1 VKIITVKIM
10 RASMG
15 IKELDE
21 ILHGGLPI
29 PSALLILGEVGT
41 GKSVLCQQFVYSQA
55 KEGFKCTYFCID
67 NSPYDVRLNM
77 SSLGWDPE
85 DLEEKDLIRFVD
97 LFVGREE
104 ASEEKYQGNPRDF
117 DELTSTIRK
126 FFMQNQRFVVDSI
139 SSIAFLHGEAK
150 AYDLIQRI
158 HGWIIKT
165 KSVGIVNAVKGM
177 HSQSF
182 EIAIQ
187 QALGNAI
194 ILEKE
199 EEGVYLRVAKT
210 TRTSH
215 QRGKFG
221 LEIDE
226 SGIRILI

>member
-1 VKIITVKIM
+1 M

-15 IKELDE
+15 LKELDE
-21 ILHGGLPI
+21 ILNGGLPI

-41 GKSVLCQQFVYSQA
+41 GKSVICQQFIYAQA

-67 NSPYDVRLNM
+67 HSPFDVRSNM
-77 SSLGWDPE
+77 QSLGWDPTE
-85 DLEEKDLIRFVD
+85 FEEKGLIRFVD

-104 ASEEKYQGNPRDF
+104 PSDEKYQGNPRDF
-117 DELTSTIRK
+117 DELVSTIKK
-126 FFMQNQRFVVDSI
+126 FFMQNQFVVDSI

-150 AYDLIQRI
+150 AYDLVQRI
-158 HGWIIKT
+158 HGCILKT
-165 KSVGIVNAVKGM
+165 KSVGILNAVKGM

-187 QALGNAI
+187 QALGSAI
-194 ILEKE
+194 VLERE
-199 EEGVYLRVAKT
+199 EGEGEGVYLRVAKT

-226 SGIRILI
+226 SGVRILI

>member
-1 VKIITVKIM
+1 
-10 RASMG
+10 MG
-15 IKELDE
+15 IEELDK
-21 ILHGGLPI
+21 ILNGGLPI

-41 GKSVLCQQFVYSQA
+41 GKSVLCQQFVYAQA

-67 NSPYDVRLNM
+67 HSPFDIRSNM
-77 SSLGWDPE
+77 ESLGWNPKDFE
-85 DLEEKDLIRFVD
+85 DKGLIKFVD

-104 ASEEKYQGNPRDF
+104 SDEKYQGNPKDF
-117 DELTSTIRK
+117 DELVATIRK

-139 SSIAFLHGEAK
+139 SSIAFLHGETK

-158 HGWIIKT
+158 HGWVLKT
-165 KSVGIVNAVKGM
+165 RGVGIVNAVKGM

-182 EIAIQ
+182 EVAIQ
-187 QALGNAI
+187 QALGNTI
-194 ILEKE
+194 ILERE
-199 EEGVYLRVAKT
+199 EEGVYLRVTKT

-226 SGIRILI
+226 KGIRILI

>member
-1 VKIITVKIM
+1 
-10 RASMG
+10 MG
-15 IKELDE
+15 IKELDR
-21 ILHGGLPI
+21 ILKGGLPI

-41 GKSVLCQQFVYSQA
+41 GKSVLCQQFIYSQA
-55 KEGFKCTYFCID
+55 KKGFKCTYFCID

-77 SSLGWDPE
+77 TSLGLNPE
-85 DLEEKDLIRFVD
+85 NLENERLIKFVD

-104 ASEEKYQGNPRDF
+104 ASDEKYQGNPRDF
-117 DELTSTIRK
+117 DELMLAIRK

-139 SSIAFLHGEAK
+139 SSIAFLHGETK

-158 HGWIIKT
+158 HGWIMKT

-177 HSQSF
+177 HSQTF
-182 EIAIQ
+182 EIAVQ

-194 ILEKE
+194 FLER
-199 EEGVYLRVAKT
+199 EGEDIYLRVTKT

-215 QRGKFG
+215 QKGKFG

-226 SGIRILI
+226 SGIRILD